1 MELAHWFA
9 TNTWGEKFVYIR
21 QTRIPFF
28 NVILCGLTQP
38 NPRYDVAF
46 SAENGG
52 CPCTILDYTLSGS
65 GTITDPN
72 GSHPMTPGKLAFIP
86 KGTPVRFQA
95 DQSDPFKKIFIQ
107 MTGTVWQSWRTM
119 FDLPKDTV
127 LVRACPV
134 EMQMWEITQV
144 LKGTT
149 PANVL
154 ENMRR
159 ISVSVYDILSLLRQ
173 TETFGITEEKD
184 TLPFQIRRL
193 LDTYIYHDISIQE
206 IAAQLYVTDSH
217 CIRTFK
223 KQFDITPMQY
233 LTKIR
238 MEQAQILLRETNIP
252 IGEIAHKLC
261 FYDSQ
266 HFSSAFRQYTSV
278 SPSAFRKGEK

>member
-46 SAENGG
+46 PADSGG
-52 CPCTILDYTLSGS
+52 CPCTILDYTLSGT
-65 GTITDPN
+65 GTITDSC
-72 GSHPMTPGKLAFIP
+72 GVHPLTPGKLLFIP
-86 KGTPVRFQA
+86 KGAPVRFQA
-95 DQSDPFKKIFIQ
+95 DKDDPFKKIWIQ
-107 MTGTVWQSWRTM
+107 MTGTVWSSWRAL
-119 FDLPKDTV
+119 FALPTDTV
-127 LVRACPV
+127 LVQSCPV
-134 EMQMWEITQV
+134 EMQMWEIAQI
-144 LKGTT
+144 LRGTT

-154 ENMRR
+154 DNMRR
-159 ISVSVYDILSLLRQ
+159 ISTNVYDILSLFRQ
-173 TETFGITEEKD
+173 KETFGITEEKD

-193 LDTYIYHDISIQE
+193 LDQYIYHDISIGE

-217 CIRTFK
+217 CIRIFK
-223 KQFDITPMQY
+223 KQFGITPMQY
-233 LTKIR
+233 LTKLR

-252 IGEIAHKLC
+252 IGEIARKLC

-266 HFSSAFRQYTSV
+266 HFSSAFRQYTKV
-278 SPSAFRKGEK
+278 SPSTFRHGGK